1 MQAEQPDHVILA
13 LGAEPLVVPI
23 PGIEHTVK
31 APEVFGNEDKLGK
44 KVVIIG
50 GGQVGAE
57 TGIHLAQKGKDVTI
71 LEMQSKIAP
80 DAWFT
85 YKWAMDIELNER
97 ENLHCITDGRCT
109 GVTEDSVTYLDKDGN
124 KQALAADGVVL
135 CVGFRPQT
143 QAAEEL
149 ILPGIPFTLIGDCKA
164 VGTVQQA
171 VRGAFDIAMTL

>member
-1 MQAEQPDHVILA
+1 M
-13 LGAEPLVVPI
+13 
-23 PGIEHTVK
+23 
-31 APEVFGNEDKLGK
+31 
-44 KVVIIG
+44 
-50 GGQVGAE
+50 GAE

-97 ENLHCITDGRCT
+97 ENLRCITGGRCT
-109 GVTEDSVTYLDKDGN
+109 GIAENTVTYLDKEGN
-124 KQALAADGVVL
+124 EQILAADSVVL

-143 QAAEEL
+143 QAAEDL
-149 ILPGIPFTLIGDCKA
+149 ILPGVPFSLIGDCKA

-171 VRGAFDIAMTL
+171 VRSAFDIAMTL